1 MLSVMLDDILFKIM
15 CNTLNGANKFGKILS
30 DLQVD
35 KFWWIVVPVPGRVFQ
50 APGAAVARIS
60 CAVLG

>member
-1 MLSVMLDDILFKIM
+1 MLSVMLDGILFKIM

-50 APGAAVARIS
+50 APGAV
-60 CAVLG
+60 